1 MAQVKYSK
9 AVVKR
14 AIRHQVRKAL
24 GTLYWIALAL
34 LGASFVFGVFSGRHD
49 WFFGLTG
56 TILVQACLVPLIAI
70 RMRTN
75 ASLAR
80 LIALGEEGVSIDM
93 NSGRFR
99 AISSLGS
106 IDLPLSRITTVT
118 CSPDYWLLKSGRSTM
133 MMLPTAD
140 IPWPTVDGWLSE
152 LRKAGA
158 KVE

>member
-9 AVVKR
+9 QLVKR

-24 GTLYWIALAL
+24 GSLYWIALVL
-34 LGASFVFGVFSGRHD
+34 LGASFLFGALRGQHD

-70 RMRTN
+70 RMKTN
-75 ASLAR
+75 SSMAR

-99 AISSLGS
+99 AISVLGS

-133 MMLPTAD
+133 MMLPTTD
-140 IPWPTVDGWLSE
+140 IPRQIADGWLDE
-152 LRKAGA
+152 LRRAGA
-158 KVE
+158 RLE